1 MWGEFGM
8 VRPGAGETAS
18 RGRLSRL
25 GSDGPMRHLGRCAC
39 PLPVGMGTAFLE
51 ALPVV

>member
-1 MWGEFGM
+1 MEGMFGM

-25 GSDGPMRHLGRCAC
+25 GSDGPMRHLGRWPP
-39 PLPVGMGTAFLE
+39 PLPVGMSAAFHE
-51 ALPVV
+51 VLPVV